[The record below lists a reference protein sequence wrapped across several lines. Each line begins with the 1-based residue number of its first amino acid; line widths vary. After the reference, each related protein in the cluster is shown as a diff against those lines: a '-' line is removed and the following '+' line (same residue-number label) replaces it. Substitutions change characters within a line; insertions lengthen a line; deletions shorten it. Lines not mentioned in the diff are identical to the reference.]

1 MNHYLTEKNL
11 YQAFRSALEE
21 SAQINTE
28 SWTYIKPFLNLR
40 HFKKGEFI
48 IKEGEVE
55 NYLSA
60 VASGCVRH
68 FIMKGDDE
76 VSFEFAFE
84 NELSNSY
91 ASFLSRQPSRIFIE
105 AIEAVSL
112 VSLHYDNLQ
121 ELYKGS
127 AIGERIGRLT
137 TEGYYMWREQRELML
152 LTLTPEELYL
162 DLLSQYPEYI
172 NRIPQKYLATY
183 LQVKPESLSRIKRR
197 IHTNRKRT

>member
-1 MNHYLTEKNL
+1 LIDQNL
-11 YQAFRSALEE
+11 YIAFRSALEE
-21 SAQINTE
+21 GAPIENE
-28 SWTYIKPFLNLR
+28 SWAKIKPFLKVRN
-40 HFKKGEFI
+40 FKKGEYI
-48 IKEGEVE
+48 IQEGEVE

-60 VASGCVRH
+60 VAAGCVRH
-68 FIMKGDDE
+68 FVMKDGND

-91 ASFLSRQPSRIFIE
+91 ASFLSRKPSRIYIE

-112 VSLHYDNLQ
+112 VSIHYDSLQ
-121 ELYKGS
+121 ELYKDS
-127 AIGERIGRLT
+127 ATGERIGRLT
-137 TEGYYMWREQRELML
+137 TEGYYIWREQRELML
-152 LTLTPEELYL
+152 LTLTPEELYV

-197 IHTNRKRT
+197 IHKNRDRT